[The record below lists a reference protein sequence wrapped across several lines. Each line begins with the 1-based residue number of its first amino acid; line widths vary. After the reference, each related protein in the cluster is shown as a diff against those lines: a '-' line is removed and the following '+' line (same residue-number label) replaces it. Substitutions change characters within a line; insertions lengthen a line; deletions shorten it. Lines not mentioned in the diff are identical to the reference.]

1 MSDQSKNRQSGKV
14 LAAGVSG
21 AILGGISGALIGY
34 SISGSQGALIGGL
47 LIALY
52 MGLAEAITDA
62 RRQPGELKSQ
72 WHRVVG
78 TTIVGAAIGAFLG
91 FFIDSALLLG
101 LIMGGLTGVT
111 GLGPRKLAL
120 GIIVGLVIGLGA
132 QLLFSDPN
140 PAFVGGSVVLV
151 YRLLLILFLRDSS
164 PLTLAG
170 EHAPAEEARY
180 VVPFEAHT
188 KIIGTEFVAQ
198 IARESDGTFS
208 RNKHDIGIVATLDA
222 LAGPN
227 FDPTMVDPLIREFY
241 EHTTRFKL
249 SIVPEWNLFI
259 KPFFWFFKT
268 FIAQRIGQADL
279 PFNTEEAQR
288 GMVSYVDTIEYESE
302 DGQSDHIETLRGWV
316 RAYEDSGDAI
326 YVGIYTVVRQDD
338 IGYVSVG
345 FPLPE
350 ANFTAT
356 LMPFNNRETGLLLKT
371 QNTGST
377 FTGHYLTDIDN
388 DDSSLTI
395 LKLTTM
401 GEEID
406 VFVREGHLKTEHRFY
421 FGQYR
426 FLTLHYT
433 IERKPPEANAV

>member
-1 MSDQSKNRQSGKV
+1 M
-14 LAAGVSG
+14 
-21 AILGGISGALIGY
+21 
-34 SISGSQGALIGGL
+34 IGGL
-47 LIALY
+47 LTALY

-72 WHRVVG
+72 WHRIVG

-91 FFIDSALLLG
+91 FFINSALLLG

-120 GIIVGLVIGLGA
+120 GAGVGLVIGLGA

-151 YRLLLILFLRDSS
+151 YRLLLILFFRDSS
-164 PLTLAG
+164 PLKLAG
-170 EHAPAEEARY
+170 ERVPAVDARY
-180 VVPFEAHT
+180 VVPYEAHT
-188 KIIGTEFVAQ
+188 KIIGTDFMEQF
-198 IARESDGTFS
+198 ARESDGTFT
-208 RNKHDIGIVATLDA
+208 RNKRDIGIVASLDA
-222 LAGPN
+222 LAGPHFN
-227 FDPTMVDPLIREFY
+227 PAKVNPLIREFY

-249 SIVPEWNLFI
+249 SIEPEWNLFI
-259 KPFFWFFKT
+259 KPFFWFFKR
-268 FIAQRIGQADL
+268 FIVQRIGQADL
-279 PFNTEEAQR
+279 PFNTEDTQR
-288 GMVSYVDTIEYESE
+288 GMVSYIDIIEYESE
-302 DGQSDHIETLRGWV
+302 NDQHDHIETLRGWI
-316 RAYEDSGDAI
+316 RAYEDSDDAI
-326 YVGIYTVVRQDD
+326 YVGIYTVVRQNDT
-338 IGYVSVG
+338 GYVSVG

-371 QNTGST
+371 QDTGSM

-388 DDSSLTI
+388 DDGSLTI
-395 LKLTTM
+395 LRLPTM

-421 FGQYR
+421 FGEYR
-426 FLTLHYT
+426 FLTLYYT
-433 IERKPPEANAV
+433 IERKPEANAA